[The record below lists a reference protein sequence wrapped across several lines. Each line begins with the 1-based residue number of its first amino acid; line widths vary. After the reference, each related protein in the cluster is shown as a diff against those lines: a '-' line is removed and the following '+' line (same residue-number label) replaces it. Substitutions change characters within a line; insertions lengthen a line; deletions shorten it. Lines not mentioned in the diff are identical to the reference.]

1 MKIFFMMHKSVETDL
16 YNKKCEIINSL
27 IELIELRTKYRF
39 NFDFKFI
46 RPDVTNLQCSTSK
59 AVMLPMENFCDNYTF
74 TRGLIDLIKSFL
86 LNNLSN
92 FIPNNEK
99 IEKDE
104 ICERDSYLVEL
115 VDELEENELC
125 RPNIENAFSELM
137 SKNVLNDSLNLIKK
151 YDIYAENLVNEIFND
166 FGKEIDHG
174 SNNDSE
180 IEIKIKLPSGLSYDH
195 GHFQRR
201 HSADMIGF
209 SYKSDHANPTL
220 PNIAEDCLDES
231 DLFWRRH
238 SLNNPSYK
246 MNKSF
251 NNTMPII
258 IVDFEDDFDGKWS
271 SRSSLDKPRL
281 SDSECE
287 LNNNQF
293 KQYTKVTLKNL
304 LNKSPNSKKN
314 KNELLQSRN
323 EDLLKETA
331 LKNSEFCKSVVED
344 IVANSMNTV
353 QSMIKK
359 YSELA
364 QNLVESSVDDGLDEM
379 RKIIQIRKINE
390 LYLKCD
396 CVNMNQY
403 CRKKDRL
410 DCKLLIY
417 LICSVLEEMNFT
429 NSAIFECK
437 NYQLMKKL
445 TGLAFEIYET
455 HSQKKKLA
463 SSQQFYN

>member
-59 AVMLPMENFCDNYTF
+59 AVMLP
-74 TRGLIDLIKSFL
+74 
-86 LNNLSN
+86 
-92 FIPNNEK
+92 
-99 IEKDE
+99 
-104 ICERDSYLVEL
+104 
-115 VDELEENELC
+115 
-125 RPNIENAFSELM
+125 
-137 SKNVLNDSLNLIKK
+137 
-151 YDIYAENLVNEIFND
+151 
-166 FGKEIDHG
+166 
-174 SNNDSE
+174 
-180 IEIKIKLPSGLSYDH
+180 
-195 GHFQRR
+195 
-201 HSADMIGF
+201 
-209 SYKSDHANPTL
+209 
-220 PNIAEDCLDES
+220 
-231 DLFWRRH
+231 
-238 SLNNPSYK
+238 
-246 MNKSF
+246 
-251 NNTMPII
+251 
-258 IVDFEDDFDGKWS
+258 DDFDGKWS